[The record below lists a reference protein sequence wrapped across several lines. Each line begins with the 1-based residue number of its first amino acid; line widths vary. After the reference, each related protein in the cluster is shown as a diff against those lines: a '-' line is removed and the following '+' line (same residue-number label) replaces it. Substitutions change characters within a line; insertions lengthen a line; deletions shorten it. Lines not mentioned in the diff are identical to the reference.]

1 MTILRFI
8 YTRPRLLTLVRASLI
23 LNSAGPWYG
32 FRSIF
37 LGSNRSNVRGPVE
50 CCCICDYWIQS
61 FTLAKWSCDCI
72 LTICVPPWFHSN
84 VIPPTFALSKV
95 TRPGKA
101 EQAVMFCSSER
112 RSCGTPSTDVL
123 RLPKTVYL
131 IGNLKTLECFFE
143 IWLHPWF
150 WEMYV
155 VYSILWKCFSSVC
168 KSTRAYFRLSVF
180 YTP

>member
-72 LTICVPPWFHSN
+72 LTICVPAWFHSN
-84 VIPPTFALSKV
+84 VIPPTFALSKL

-101 EQAVMFCSSER
+101 EQAVMFCSSEKAILWNSLYR
-112 RSCGTPSTDVL
+112 CSQTPEDGIPDWKLEDIRMLLWNLITSLVL
-123 RLPKTVYL
+123 RDVRCL
-131 IGNLKTLECFFE
+131 F
-143 IWLHPWF
+143 
-150 WEMYV
+150 
-155 VYSILWKCFSSVC
+155 YSVKMLLVS
-168 KSTRAYFRLSVF
+168 L
-180 YTP
+180 